1 MVEIMKIDII
11 AYAAFLGIFA
21 LGACTI
27 AAFSAVEKTESPKKI
42 PISEIRCSDLE
53 RVYEECESA
62 PDVAIC
68 RGRYTIKIANCFGG

>member
-1 MVEIMKIDII
+1 MKIII
-11 AYAAFLGIFA
+11 FIMLAALA
-21 LGACTI
+21 ACAI
-27 AAFSAVEKTESPKKI
+27 VAFSVDEKPGHPKKI

-68 RGRYTIKIANCFGG
+68 RGRYTIKIANCFGWVK